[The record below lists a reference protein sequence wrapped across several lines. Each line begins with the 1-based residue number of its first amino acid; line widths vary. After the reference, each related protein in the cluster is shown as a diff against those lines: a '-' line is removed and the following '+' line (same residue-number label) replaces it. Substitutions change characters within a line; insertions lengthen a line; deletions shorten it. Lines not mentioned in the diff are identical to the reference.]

1 MKTVSVDETKNTVVL
16 RAEHRDEEGRKA
28 VDKLELKTRNPDTIK
43 QVEKKLMDKGVQRM
57 ERHPSD
63 GTQIKRPPPKSGHG
77 GKYTWEGSDRMED
90 YEMQPDP
97 AAMDEGDP
105 NYDEEKIGGGGGDDV
120 AVEVVKGEVEVAK
133 EAPGGVARVEV
144 RGEAR
149 KFLSRVHYY

>member
-1 MKTVSVDETKNTVVL
+1 MKSVSVDETKNTVVL

-28 VDKLELKTRNPDTIK
+28 VDKFELKTRNPDTFK
-43 QVEKKLMDKGVQRM
+43 QVEKKLMEKGVQRM

-77 GKYTWEGSDRMED
+77 GKYTWEGAGRMED

-97 AAMDEGDP
+97 PAMDEGDP
-105 NYDEEKIGGGGGDDV
+105 NYDEEKIGGGGDDV
-120 AVEVVKGEVEVAK
+120 VVEVVKGELEVAK

-144 RGEAR
+144 DPR
-149 KFLSRVHYY
+149 LITTP